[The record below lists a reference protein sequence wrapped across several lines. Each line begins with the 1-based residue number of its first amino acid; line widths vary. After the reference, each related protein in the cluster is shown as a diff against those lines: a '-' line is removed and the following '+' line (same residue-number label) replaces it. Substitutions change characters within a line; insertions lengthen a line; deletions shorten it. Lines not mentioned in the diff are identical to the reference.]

1 MQIRKVRK
9 MQMTIDEAKE
19 EYGYDAEQMCKNLCY
34 LCNAND
40 WYCPSDC
47 ESLAWIRRNYNK
59 AINRLA
65 ELEGD
70 YVEMFRRI
78 KRHSWK

>member
-1 MQIRKVRK
+1 
-9 MQMTIDEAKE
+9 MTAEETKE
-19 EYGYDAEQMCKNLCY
+19 RYGYNADDMCKNLCD

-47 ESLAWIRRNYNK
+47 ESLAWIRNNYEK

-65 ELEGD
+65 KLDGD

>member
-1 MQIRKVRK
+1 ML
-9 MQMTIDEAKE
+9 TLEEAKE
-19 EYGYDAEQMCKNLCY
+19 EYGYDAEQLCKNLCY

-47 ESLAWIRRNYNK
+47 EPLAWIRKNYNK
-59 AINRLA
+59 AIERLA
-65 ELEGD
+65 KLDGD

-78 KRHSWK
+78 KTYKWK

>member
-1 MQIRKVRK
+1 
-9 MQMTIDEAKE
+9 MTLEEAKE
-19 EYGYDAEQMCKNLCY
+19 EYGYNADDMCKNLCY
-34 LCNAND
+34 LCTAND

-47 ESLAWIRRNYNK
+47 EPLTWIRNNYNK
-59 AINRLA
+59 AIARLA
-65 ELEGD
+65 KLDGD

>member
-1 MQIRKVRK
+1 
-9 MQMTIDEAKE
+9 MTIEEAKE
-19 EYGYDAEQMCKNLCY
+19 EYGDNADDMCRIICG

-40 WYCPSDC
+40 WYCPSDRDA
-47 ESLAWIRRNYNK
+47 LAWIRKNYDK

-65 ELEGD
+65 KLDGD

-78 KRHSWK
+78 KRHRGK